1 MNQRLNEVASS
12 GDIDSL
18 YLILQEDAY
27 ILERID
33 QVPFVDTPLHISASA
48 GHVPFSLEIM
58 RLKPSL
64 AKKLNPEGYTPIHL
78 ALQNNQTKTVL
89 RLVDIDR
96 DLVSIQGREGL
107 TPLHIAASGG
117 MDDILAKFLTS
128 CPKSIKELTI
138 RNESALHIAIKNEDI
153 ESVKI
158 LLQWI
163 QKTCMASIL
172 NWCDDEGNNAM
183 HLAALENQIEMVKLL
198 INKVDMKAK
207 NLEGKTA
214 LDIMKEHGLVEDKEV
229 KEMLHG
235 YHILKDIASFLRT
248 ISLILK
254 RLVITDHRE
263 IHYISKEDRN
273 AILVVSVLIATATY
287 QAALTPP
294 NKDGDFF
301 IRQYKWITYQF
312 FVQFN
317 TLAFVASAIE
327 ICLHLPSGID
337 YALHLVIPLV
347 ICYALLAIV
356 WCSYLSSIIT
366 IAIIFVLILSK
377 IPLVRRKVKGDF
389 KPKKLRKLG
398 GLFMRS
404 ISMEKELTEISL
416 HFGRTG

>member
-1 MNQRLNEVASS
+1 MNQRLNAVASS

-64 AKKLNPEGYTPIHL
+64 AKKLNPEGYSPIHL

-96 DLVSIQGREGL
+96 DLVCIQGRDGL

-128 CPKSIKELTI
+128 CPKSIKQLTN
-138 RNESALHIAIKNEDI
+138 RNESALHIAVKREDI

-163 QKTCMASIL
+163 QQTCMTSIL

-183 HLAALENQIEMVKLL
+183 HRVALGNQIEMVKLL

-214 LDIMKEHGLVEDKEV
+214 LDIMKERGLVEDKEV

-235 YHILKDIASFLRT
+235 SHILRDVAKFVCS
-248 ISLILK
+248 ILLFVK
-254 RLVITDHRE
+254 RLVITDHPE
-263 IHYISKEDRN
+263 ILYMSKKDRN
-273 AILVVSVLIATATY
+273 AILVVYVLIATATY
-287 QAALTPP
+287 EAALSPP
-294 NKDGDFF
+294 EKDMDFF
-301 IRQYKWITYQF
+301 PPEWISYVCFQ
-312 FVQFN
+312 QLN
-317 TLAFVASAIE
+317 TVAFVASMIE
-327 ICLHLPSGID
+327 ICVHLPSGIG
-337 YALHLVIPLV
+337 YALHLVLPLV

-356 WCSYLSSIIT
+356 WRSYFPLVIT
-366 IAIIFVLILSK
+366 SAVIFLLILSK
-377 IPLVRRKVKGDF
+377 IPLVRQKVKGGF
-389 KPKKLRKLG
+389 KPKKPNKLG
-398 GLFMRS
+398 GRFS
-404 ISMEKELTEISL
+404 FSMEKELTDISV
-416 HFGRTG
+416 HFGRSG

>member
-1 MNQRLNEVASS
+1 MNRRLNEVASS

-18 YLILQEDAY
+18 YMIFQEDAY

-128 CPKSIKELTI
+128 CPKSIKELTN

-214 LDIMKEHGLVEDKEV
+214 LDIMKEHGHVEDKEV
-229 KEMLHG
+229 REMLHG
-235 YHILKDIASFLRT
+235 SHIFKNVAKCLHS
-248 ISLILK
+248 ILLFVK
-254 RLVITDHRE
+254 RLVITDYRE
-263 IHYISKEDRN
+263 ILYMSKKDRN
-273 AILVVSVLIATATY
+273 GILVVSVLIATATY
-287 QAALTPP
+287 QAALSPP
-294 NKDGDFF
+294 EIDRDFF
-301 IRQYKWITYQF
+301 IQHYKWIPYEC
-312 FVQFN
+312 FVQLN
-317 TLAFVASAIE
+317 TWAFIASMIE
-327 ICLHLPSGID
+327 ICVHLPSGIG
-337 YALHLVIPLV
+337 
-347 ICYALLAIV
+347 LL
-356 WCSYLSSIIT
+356 SIW
-366 IAIIFVLILSK
+366 F
-377 IPLVRRKVKGDF
+377 
-389 KPKKLRKLG
+389 
-398 GLFMRS
+398 
-404 ISMEKELTEISL
+404 SL
-416 HFGRTG
+416 W